1 MGRGGVTISQIP
13 YLYGFGPGTTLDNN
27 DGDMHVAVQ
36 HRGQFVEVHVPCWV
50 VAEIGRGRAE
60 GWVFVHAPSRWAR
73 PGLPFK
79 TTRKQ
84 LCAPCIVEPREWV
97 ALVPRP
103 APLPFPPPLVHTW
116 IGGDSGCEHE
126 KEEKEE

>member
-13 YLYGFGPGTTLDNN
+13 YSYGFGPGTTLDNN

-103 APLPFPPPLVHTW
+103 APLPFPPPLL
-116 IGGDSGCEHE
+116 C
-126 KEEKEE
+126 